1 MTKKEFESG
10 IKLKY
15 EHLLSFDRTKV
26 DELIQIGKDINE
38 DVLDQ
43 MLDLHFKTSIDIVT
57 EINAALQNSELLK
70 VAELAH
76 KFKSNSGQLGLLKL
90 NVMCGDLENL
100 TKDMPNC
107 KVEICEL
114 INLILHENQL
124 TLSKLKLL
132 QGQAA

>member
-1 MTKKEFESG
+1 MKKKEFQSG

-57 EINAALQNSELLK
+57 EMSAALQNSNLIK

-76 KFKSNSGQLGLLKL
+76 KFKSNSGQLGLFKL
-90 NVMCGDLENL
+90 NMMCGDLENL
-100 TKDMPNC
+100 IKVMPISKD
-107 KVEICEL
+107 EICEL
-114 INLILHENQL
+114 INLIFQENQL
-124 TLSKLKLL
+124 TSGKLKLL
-132 QGQAA
+132 QGQVA

>member
-1 MTKKEFESG
+1 MTKKEFQSDIE
-10 IKLKY
+10 LKY

-38 DVLDQ
+38 NVLVQ
-43 MLDLHFKTSIDIVT
+43 MLDLHFSTSIEIVT
-57 EINAALQNSELLK
+57 EINVALQNLDLIK

-76 KFKSNSGQLGLLKL
+76 KFKSNSGQLGLFKL
-90 NVMCGDLENL
+90 NMMCGDLENL
-100 TKDMPNC
+100 IKEKPGAIDE
-107 KVEICEL
+107 VHEL
-114 INLILHENQL
+114 SKLIFQENQL

>member
-1 MTKKEFESG
+1 MTKKEFQSA

-15 EHLLSFDRTKV
+15 EHLLSFDRNKV

-57 EINAALQNSELLK
+57 EMNAALQNSDLLK
-70 VAELAH
+70 VAEIAH
-76 KFKSNSGQLGLLKL
+76 KFKSNTGQLGLLKL
-90 NVMCGDLENL
+90 NMMCGDLENL
-100 TKDMPNC
+100 IKGMPSSKDQ
-107 KVEICEL
+107 ICEL
-114 INLILHENQL
+114 VNLILHENQF
-124 TLSKLKLL
+124 TLSKLKLV